1 MPTCI
6 ICKTLEGDVKDGLKE
21 LNRSSKEMIKS
32 LKESE
37 TVPIMQVGMRKYA
50 NLKKAEKDDIIKE
63 IEKKHV
69 THILNLSRLSIHKKN
84 CSHAGKNT
92 IPAYIVNDCVT
103 GLHRCKY
110 CMS

>member
-6 ICKTLEGDVKDGLKE
+6 ICKTLEGDVKEGLE
-21 LNRSSKEMIKS
+21 QLNRSSKEMKKA
-32 LKESE
+32 LKDSE
-37 TVPIMQVGMRKYA
+37 TVNIMQVGMRKYN
-50 NLKKAEKDDIIKE
+50 NLKKSNAGDVIKE

-69 THILNLSRLSIHKKN
+69 THILNLSRLSIHKKG

-92 IPAYIVNDCVT
+92 VTAYIVNDCVT

-110 CMS
+110 CM